1 MDKKLKLFVLSQS
14 SLKECFSGDD
24 FKSLFE
30 FDFYSSSENMIEQ
43 ITNGNCPSAIIID
56 EKNAQDFS
64 LLEKI
69 NEATTIHVAL
79 KSDLFTSV
87 PVAVILEVPNQET
100 EIKLLE
106 NGFTDVFDKNINKK
120 ILFYRIK
127 NLIKKLAEEAKKFNA
142 LNAQQ
147 KNAIQQ
153 LIQLSSKTGIY
164 NKQTFIYKAKEFID
178 KKPGKIF
185 TFMRFDLDRFKV
197 FNDIFGFSEGD
208 KILEK
213 IGEKF
218 HFSYKKTELVY
229 GHIYADHF
237 IVCFE
242 KFDYDPDKIVNTITT
257 FVNTLHPSF
266 DFIVRIG
273 FYEVVNNGNVDVSLA
288 CDHAQLA
295 LQSIKTDFVERYA
308 FYKPEMINDLKQ
320 EQELI
325 SDMVTGLHNNEFQI
339 WLQPQYDYT
348 TQSLTGAE
356 ALVRWLHPTK
366 GLISPGVFIP
376 IFERNGF
383 ITQLDQYVWEK
394 TCQLLKLWQDD
405 GLNPVPVSVNIS
417 RRDIYTPN
425 LVKIFDN
432 LIEKYNLTPNLL
444 RLEITESA
452 YMDNPNQLIKVVQ
465 ELRDHGFCL
474 EMDDFGSGYSSL
486 NTLKDVPVDI
496 LKLDMKFIM
505 SATEDLK
512 DGKLKEEG
520 SRCGSILSS
529 VVRMANW
536 LKLPVIAEGIESK
549 EQADYLK
556 SIGCF
561 NMQGFYFSKPI
572 PAGEYQELIS
582 TLESSSS
589 KAELYNIQSALN
601 FFDTST
607 QDSLLFNDFIG
618 ASAILEWSGTN
629 VEILRVN
636 DAFLDELGT
645 TRDSFKKAQKNII
658 ESLDSNSRIIC
669 MSTLAEATKTSK
681 SLFCELLCTP
691 IYIGTQPFWIRAK
704 IKHLSKTAT
713 SDIFYCSIENINFRM
728 QLLQLNTNISEQLAN
743 IMESVPCGIFTINY
757 DGKTISTAYINE
769 TTAKICGYNQSE
781 FRVKMSEN
789 PLFIFPE
796 HDSEEFKHI
805 LWNCV
810 KRKVPAYSFKT
821 NVLCKNGETKIVQ
834 LSGNLAEQSNGNIYI
849 CSIMV
854 DINDIEKNNLS
865 KYTSFVFSAFNEV
878 YELDFT
884 ENTSRTVKSNF
895 LIDYKKSVRNLDTV
909 IDSWI
914 NNTVVEDDRKKFMEF
929 ISQNNILNAEKN
941 KIIPSLDYRIK
952 TSDGN
957 IERLRT
963 LIIKSDNNK
972 YLCCSSNVTHL
983 EN

>member
-1 MDKKLKLFVLSQS
+1 MDKKLKLFVLTQS
-14 SLKECFSGDD
+14 SLAEYFSDDD
-24 FKSLFE
+24 FKSFFE
-30 FDFYSSSENMIEQ
+30 IEFYSSSENLLNQ
-43 ITNGNCPSAIIID
+43 ISSGNCPAAILVD
-56 EKNAQDFS
+56 EKESQDFS
-64 LLEKI
+64 LLDKI

-79 KSDLFTSV
+79 QSDLFASV
-87 PVAVILEVPNQET
+87 PVAAILDSLDQET

-127 NLIKKLAEEAKKFNA
+127 NLIKNLSEEAKKFNA

-164 NKQTFIYKAKEFID
+164 NKQTFIFKAKEFID
-178 KKPGKIF
+178 KKPGKVF

-218 HFSYKKTELVY
+218 HFSYKNRNIVY
-229 GHIYADHF
+229 GHVYADHF

-242 KFDYDPDKIVNTITT
+242 KFDYDPDKIVDTITT

-273 FYEVVNNGNVDVSLA
+273 FYEVVNDGNVDVSLA

-308 FYKPEMINDLKQ
+308 FYKPEMINNLKE

-325 SDMVTGLHNNEFQI
+325 SDMVTGLHNNEFQV

-356 ALVRWLHPTK
+356 ALVRWVHPTK

-394 TCQLLKLWQDD
+394 TCKLLKLWQDD

-561 NMQGFYFSKPI
+561 NMQGYYFSKPI

-582 TLESSSS
+582 TLEPSTSR
-589 KAELYNIQSALN
+589 AELYNIQNALN

-618 ASAILEWSGTN
+618 ASAIIEWSGTN

-645 TRDSFKKAQKNII
+645 TRELFSSAQKNII
-658 ESLDSNSRIIC
+658 GSLDPNSRIIC

-691 IYIGTQPFWIRAK
+691 IYIETQPFWIRAK

-728 QLLQLNTNISEQLAN
+728 QLLQLNTNLSEQLAN
-743 IMESVPCGIFTINY
+743 IMENVPCGIFTINY
-757 DGKTISTAYINE
+757 DGQTISTAYINE

-781 FRVKMSEN
+781 FRVKMAEN
-789 PLFIFPE
+789 PLFIFPQK
-796 HDSEEFKHI
+796 DADEFKRI
-805 LWNCV
+805 LWECV
-810 KRKVPAYSFKT
+810 KRKIPAYNFKANILSKT
-821 NVLCKNGETKIVQ
+821 GESKIVQ
-834 LSGNLAEQSNGNIYI
+834 LSGNLAEQSDGNIYI
-849 CSIMV
+849 SSIMV

-865 KYTSFVFSAFNEV
+865 KYSSIVFSAFNEV
-878 YELDFT
+878 YELDYS
-884 ENTSRTVKSNF
+884 ENTSRTVKSAF
-895 LIDYKKSVRNLDTV
+895 LIDYKKTVKKLDDV
-909 IDSWI
+909 INTWT
-914 NNTVVEDDRKKFMEF
+914 NKTVVEDDREKFIEF
-929 ISQNNILNAEKN
+929 ISQDNILKAEKN
-941 KIIPSLDYRIK
+941 KIVPSIDYRIR

-957 IERLRT
+957 IEKIRT
-963 LIIKSDNNK
+963 IIVKSDSNK